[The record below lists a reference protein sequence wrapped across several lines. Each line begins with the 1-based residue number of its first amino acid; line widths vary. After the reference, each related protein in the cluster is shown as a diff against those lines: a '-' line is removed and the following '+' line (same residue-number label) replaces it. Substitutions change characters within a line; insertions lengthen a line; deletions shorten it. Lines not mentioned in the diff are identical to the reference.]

1 MNWKP
6 STSTRVLIA
15 CLVATLAFPAVA
27 GATFQAGDSPNPVRH
42 ENGPGVAAR
51 QRVAAVPAASAT
63 PDVRVVTV
71 SNGNTTLPTVFAA
84 VALAIALTGTTYVA
98 YRLRSV
104 PRRTS

>member
-6 STSTRVLIA
+6 STPTRVLIA

-27 GATFQAGDSPNPVRH
+27 AATYQAGDSPRAVRH
-42 ENGPGVAAR
+42 ENGPVVASR
-51 QRVAAVPAASAT
+51 PSITAVPAASVT
-63 PDVRVVTV
+63 RDVHVVTV
-71 SNGNTTLPTVFAA
+71 SRGNTTLPTVFAA

-98 YRLRSV
+98 YRLRSI

>member
-15 CLVATLAFPAVA
+15 CLVATLALPAVA
-27 GATFQAGDSPNPVRH
+27 GAAYQAGDSPRAVRH
-42 ENGPGVAAR
+42 ENGPGVAAGPSIT
-51 QRVAAVPAASAT
+51 AVPAASAT

>member
-15 CLVATLAFPAVA
+15 CLVAALAFPAVA
-27 GATFQAGDSPNPVRH
+27 GATFQAGDSPRAVRH
-42 ENGPGVAAR
+42 ENGPAAASPPVAP
-51 QRVAAVPAASAT
+51 VPAASAT
-63 PDVRVVTV
+63 RDVRIVTV
-71 SNGNTTLPTVFAA
+71 SSGDTTLPTVFAA